1 MENHFSKRVGV
12 TPSEVDDGSDRA
24 IISAGSV
31 SEEGPSWLL
40 ELIFVCLCMGGGHI
54 ILFRYLLKRPQTWNV
69 Y

>member
-1 MENHFSKRVGV
+1 VGV

-40 ELIFVCLCMGGGHI
+40 ELIFECLCIGGTHNPI
-54 ILFRYLLKRPQTWNV
+54 QISVEETTDMKRI
-69 Y
+69 